1 MSLLCQLWS
10 LNEAIQ
16 ALKDQQQLMQK
27 SQQLMQR
34 QNASVSPVLE
44 DSEDLIND
52 EQDSSQTWDLEDIE
66 ENGSNGK
73 SVITLLMHIL
83 AEKAQIRRINCL

>member
-27 SQQLMQR
+27 SQSLMR
-34 QNASVSPVLE
+34 QNVSVSPVLE
-44 DSEDLIND
+44 DSEDLMND
-52 EQDSSQTWDLEDIE
+52 DQDNSQSWDIEDIE

-73 SVITLLMHIL
+73 LLIKL
-83 AEKAQIRRINCL
+83 IIFFFTQTQCY

>member
-27 SQQLMQR
+27 SQSLMR
-34 QNASVSPVLE
+34 QNVSVSPVLE
-44 DSEDLIND
+44 DSEDLMND
-52 EQDSSQTWDLEDIE
+52 DQDNSQSWDIEDME

-73 SVITLLMHIL
+73 YLTIIL
-83 AEKAQIRRINCL
+83 INLY

>member
-27 SQQLMQR
+27 SQSLMR
-34 QNASVSPVLE
+34 QNVSVSPVLE
-44 DSEDLIND
+44 DSEDLMND
-52 EQDSSQTWDLEDIE
+52 DQDNSQSWDIEDIE

-73 SVITLLMHIL
+73 SLIKLIIFLY
-83 AEKAQIRRINCL
+83 

>member
-27 SQQLMQR
+27 SQSLMR
-34 QNASVSPVLE
+34 QNVSVSPVLE
-44 DSEDLIND
+44 DSEDLMND
-52 EQDSSQTWDLEDIE
+52 DQDNSQSWDIEDIE

-73 SVITLLMHIL
+73 SVIILLIFL
-83 AEKAQIRRINCL
+83 Y